1 MLNPRGG
8 FLEALQRFESFIER
22 LMEGSFAR
30 LFRSPIQPAEI
41 AKRLEREME
50 AHPTISVGR
59 TYVPNHY
66 EVTLNPQD
74 FAEFEPFRHSLEHNM
89 AEFISDLASERG
101 YSLVSRPRVTLKSD
115 PGIPRR
121 GIDTEARL
129 SDEPAASALAGV
141 QTGEQQATPQ
151 EATIERTHAMP
162 LVGGHRGTGRGLQPA
177 TVPPRA
183 SLQPLA
189 GDLVG
194 RDFPLAKTLIS
205 IGRGLDNDLV
215 IDDPRV
221 SRHHAQITFRH
232 GHYLLRDQ
240 RSTNGTFVND
250 QPVETVVL
258 ASNDRVSIGGFEL
271 LFMQE

>member
-1 MLNPRGG
+1 MQ
-8 FLEALQRFESFIER
+8 ALQRFESFVER

-59 TYVPNHY
+59 TYVPNQY
-66 EVTLNPQD
+66 DVTLNPAD

-89 AEFISDLASERG
+89 AEFISDLAAERG
-101 YSLVSRPRVTLKSD
+101 YSLMSRPKVELTPD
-115 PGIPRR
+115 ETVPRR
-121 GIDTEARL
+121 GIEVATRL
-129 SDEPAASALAGV
+129 SDAPVASALAGTQRMPPDAASRSEIQV
-141 QTGEQQATPQ
+141 
-151 EATIERTHAMP
+151 ERTHAMP
-162 LVGGHRGTGRGLQPA
+162 HVPRGRQQPGRMAPNMAPPA
-177 TVPPRA
+177 A
-183 SLQPLA
+183 YLQPLM
-189 GDLVG
+189 GDSAG

-232 GHYLLRDQ
+232 SHYLLRDQ
-240 RSTNGTFVND
+240 RSTNGTFVNN
-250 QPVETVVL
+250 QPIETVVL
-258 ASNDRVSIGGFEL
+258 ASGDRVSIGGFEL
-271 LFMQE
+271 IFHQE

>member
-1 MLNPRGG
+1 
-8 FLEALQRFESFIER
+8 LEALQRFESFVER

-74 FAEFEPFRHSLEHNM
+74 FSEFEPFRHSLEHNM

-101 YSLVSRPRVTLKSD
+101 YSLVSRPRVSLQSD

-121 GIDTEARL
+121 GIDIAAQL
-129 SDEPAASALAGV
+129 SDEPAASALAG
-141 QTGEQQATPQ
+141 EQAGDAQAASQ
-151 EATIERTHAMP
+151 EAPIDRTHAMP
-162 LVGGHRGTGRGLQPA
+162 LVGGNRHTGRGVHPPTA
-177 TVPPRA
+177 PPRA
-183 SLQPLA
+183 SLQPLGGEMA
-189 GDLVG
+189 G
-194 RDFPLAKTLIS
+194 RDFPLTKTLIS

-250 QPVETVVL
+250 QPIETVVL

-271 LFMQE
+271 VFMQE